1 MRLILKTQSFDDCS
15 GNDLLRV
22 DLSNKSNYLKP
33 KDIHLGFETAKVL
46 ESLIVK
52 SIITV
57 PSAKAF
63 RQECRQMIIDFLQ
76 KLLQKSPL
84 SSPIV
89 ATSTAINPLCIFSSP
104 KDTLRSKMKTLL
116 HHLLSLKIITSTM
129 SERALA
135 QYTEEVYRK
144 VKEIGVFDPK
154 KERLDKFYFHSANLL
169 LSLEIKSIIK
179 LILVL
184 SHGQTSVKRG
194 FNTNK
199 SVNKVNISQD
209 SVITRKLIIDY
220 M

>member
-1 MRLILKTQSFDDCS
+1 M
-15 GNDLLRV
+15 
-22 DLSNKSNYLKP
+22 
-33 KDIHLGFETAKVL
+33 
-46 ESLIVK
+46 K

-63 RQECRQMIIDFLQ
+63 REECRQMIIDLLQ

-89 ATSTAINPLCIFSSP
+89 ARSTAINPLCIFSSP
-104 KDTLRSKMKTLL
+104 KDTFCSKMKTLL
-116 HHLLSLKIITSTM
+116 HHLLSLKIITSTI
-129 SERALA
+129 SERALV
-135 QYTEEVYRK
+135 QYTEEVYAK
-144 VKEIGVFDPK
+144 VKEIGVFDLK

-169 LSLEIKSIIK
+169 LSPEIKLIIK

-184 SHGQTSVKRG
+184 SHEQASVERG

-209 SVITRKLIIDY
+209 SVITRKLIIDHMQKKNLTPSKIELSTLLIKSVKASRQRY
-220 M
+220 SVYLDDKRN